1 MNGSVVI
8 ALEELRIGIVK
19 SIKWLVAFSVVVSQ
33 SAAVAVADERVDEIK
48 LKLSAVVAPQNILGV
63 TESPM
68 PGLMEVQLRGG
79 KLLYTSEDGE
89 FVIDGSL
96 YQMANGR
103 AINIQQQR
111 INELMQPKRV
121 SAIESLTEDD
131 LVTFKAKG
139 ETKATIYAFTD
150 VDCGYCRKLHREM
163 ASYNEKGIEVRYL
176 AYPRAGVGSGSYKKL
191 VSIWCSD
198 NPLQA
203 MTMAK
208 AGKPIESKTCSNPVA
223 KQYAMGGEVGVTGTP
238 SLMTV
243 DGRLLPGYMP
253 ADRLANA
260 LGIN

>member
-1 MNGSVVI
+1 M
-8 ALEELRIGIVK
+8 K
-19 SIKWLVAFSVVVSQ
+19 SIKWLLAAVLVVSQ
-33 SAAVAVADERVDEIK
+33 SAAWADDREEQIK
-48 LKLSAVVAPQNILGV
+48 SKLSAVLAPKDILGIS
-63 TESPM
+63 ESPM

-79 KLLYTSEDGE
+79 KLLYTSESGE

-121 SAIESLTEDD
+121 SAIKSLKEED
-131 LVTFKAKG
+131 LVTFKATG

-163 ASYNEKGIEVRYL
+163 ASYNDKGIEVRYL
-176 AYPRAGVGSGSYKKL
+176 AYPRAGVGSSAYNKM
-191 VSIWCSD
+191 VSIWCAD

-203 MTMAK
+203 MTKAK
-208 AGKPIESKTCSNPVA
+208 AGQPIANKKCENPVA
-223 KQYAMGGEVGVTGTP
+223 QQFAMGADVGVTGTP
-238 SLMTV
+238 SLMTE

-253 ADRLANA
+253 ADRLAKA